1 MLGSF
6 MYSFIPPVYTLKS
19 RILTKSE
26 RISWL
31 IIFPIFLTF
40 VTLVMNGSIIDLLLH
55 FFAVMSFYEIGYL
68 FNDFITTQKEEN
80 PTLRAGGY
88 ESSFYKN
95 FKFHVV
101 IRLLFG
107 LIISGG
113 YFLQDNYGLFL
124 IQIAIL
130 ITYYFHNTLRSRWN
144 IFSYFFLVTERYLGV
159 VFFIEPTIS
168 LLTVLFCFPVCRT
181 LEHACKKKY
190 GLIWLKNIINDTDLF
205 RVKYYLVLLL
215 VSFFLFIFDLSP
227 IVYVYLVLY
236 FFVFRT
242 LAYLAR
248 NKVKRNKH
256 QAY

>member
-1 MLGSF
+1 

-31 IIFPIFLTF
+31 VIFPLFLTF
-40 VTLVMNGSIIDLLLH
+40 VTLMMNGSLVDLLLH
-55 FFAVMSFYEIGYL
+55 FFAVMSFYEVGYL

-95 FKFHVV
+95 FKFHIV

-107 LIISGG
+107 LGISGA
-113 YFLQDNYGLFL
+113 YLLQDSYGLL
-124 IQIAIL
+124 LVQVAIL

-144 IFSYFFLVTERYLGV
+144 IVSYFFLVTERYLGV
-159 VFFIEPTIS
+159 VLFIEPTVS
-168 LLTVLFCFPVCRT
+168 LIAVLFCFPICRT
-181 LEHACKKKY
+181 LEYACKSKY
-190 GLIWLKNIINDTDLF
+190 KVFWLKNIISDIDLF
-205 RVKYYLVLLL
+205 RVKYYLLMLS
-215 VSFFLFIFDLSP
+215 VSFLLFFSDLIP
-227 IVYVYLVLY
+227 ITYVYLVLY
-236 FFVFRT
+236 FAVFRV

-248 NKVKRNKH
+248 NRVKRNKH